1 MSTQPTQNM
10 QPEDKLESNKEKIE
24 GIWENIKA
32 FLSEL
37 LDIRKD
43 SDRSETVE
51 SVRKDIS
58 FQGHNA
64 WILIFSIMVAS
75 IGLNANSTA
84 VVIGAMLISPL
95 MGPIVGMGLGTA
107 INDDRMLRRS
117 GMNLLIMVGLSL
129 ATASLYFLITPL
141 KELNTELS
149 ARTEPNIL
157 DVLVAIFGGLALIVA
172 KAKKGTI
179 SNAIAGVAIATALMP
194 PLCTAG
200 YGIATAQLSVFGGAI
215 YLFSINAV
223 FIALSTF
230 VVCKFLRFPMVKYAN
245 AAKRKRVSRIAGLI
259 GVLVLAPSI
268 FFFIKLY
275 QKQKYQIEAY
285 AFVEE
290 IVKYP
295 GMRSTPEWN
304 NEKKQ
309 LDVILMGAEVPQP
322 ILDDW
327 TNKFIDKEQFEQ
339 CTIEFYQGS
348 KTILADNNDDLEK
361 LQEERIN
368 DIKLIQDKDTR
379 IQALED
385 ELRRMSKQSQKL
397 EVISEEVSFIF
408 PELAGIS
415 YAPEVYRDLSTSKYD
430 TIQKFTVAFKDST
443 VSQERRAEL
452 RNKMK
457 NWLTFRMKTDQIDI
471 VEGERKIR
479 KAKTDTIEPIKEE
492 VKKVGAMK

>member
-1 MSTQPTQNM
+1 MSTQPTQNT
-10 QPEDKLESNKEKIE
+10 QPEDQLESNKERIE
-24 GIWENIKA
+24 GIWNNIKA

-37 LDIRKD
+37 LDIRTD

-141 KELNTELS
+141 KELNTELA

-259 GVLVLAPSI
+259 GILVLAPSI

-275 QKQKYQIEAY
+275 QKQQYQIEANK
-285 AFVEE
+285 FVEE
-290 IVKYP
+290 TVKYP

-304 NEKKQ
+304 DEKKQ

-327 TNKFIDKEQFEQ
+327 TNKFINKDRFEN

-415 YAPEVYRDLSTSKYD
+415 YAPEVYRDLVTSKYD

-443 VSQERRAEL
+443 VTPERRAEL
-452 RNKMK
+452 QVKMK
-457 NWLTFRMKTDQIDI
+457 NWLAFRMKTNQIDI
-471 VEGERKIR
+471 VEGKRLKE
-479 KAKTDTIEPIKEE
+479 AKMDTIEPIKEE

>member
-1 MSTQPTQNM
+1 MSTQPTQNT
-10 QPEDKLESNKEKIE
+10 QPEDQLESNKERIE
-24 GIWENIKA
+24 GIWNNIKA

-37 LDIRKD
+37 LDIRTD

-141 KELNTELS
+141 KELNTELA

-275 QKQKYQIEAY
+275 QKQQYQIEAY
-285 AFVEE
+285 EFVEE
-290 IVKYP
+290 TVKYP

-309 LDVILMGAEVPQP
+309 LDVILMGAEVPQA

-327 TNKFIDKEQFEQ
+327 TNKFIDKERFEQ

-415 YAPEVYRDLSTSKYD
+415 YAPEVYRDLVTSEYD

-443 VSQERRAEL
+443 VTPERREEL
-452 RNKMK
+452 QAKMK
-457 NWLTFRMKTDQIDI
+457 NWLAFRMKTNQINI
-471 VEGERKIR
+471 VEGKRLKE
-479 KAKTDTIEPIKEE
+479 AKMDTIEPIKEE

>member
-1 MSTQPTQNM
+1 MSTQPTQNT
-10 QPEDKLESNKEKIE
+10 QPEDQLESNKEKIE

-259 GVLVLAPSI
+259 GILVLAPSI

-309 LDVILMGAEVPQP
+309 LDVILMGSEVPQP

-348 KTILADNNDDLEK
+348 KTILTDNNDDLEK

-415 YAPEVYRDLSTSKYD
+415 YAPEVYRDLVTSEYD

-443 VSQERRAEL
+443 ITQERRSEL
-452 RNKMK
+452 QSKMK
-457 NWLTFRMKTDQIDI
+457 NWLTFRMKTNQIDI
-471 VEGERKIR
+471 VEGKRMKE
-479 KAKTDTIEPIKEE
+479 AKMDSIEPIKEE